1 MANHFPSPPVTLLLA
16 DRQEVTRSI
25 LASLLTAQG
34 YRVLQAIDGA
44 SSIKTIQNNTI
55 DIAIFDH
62 AMVPVDGFE
71 IARYIQGLRLDI
83 PCILTTSEQ
92 TSDLLSYA
100 RTVGIQHILSKPVD
114 PSRLQILI
122 TQILARANK
131 PKPTATYSLVQ
142 TVPLSPEE
150 LMARSIGLARKNV
163 HSGFGGPFA
172 AVVADANGYLIGE
185 GVNLKSSRFDPISH
199 AEVMAIRKA
208 TEMLQQPHLE
218 GCSIYSTSEPTR
230 LARAL
235 IDSVGIKNIYFGL
248 RHHEVQE
255 LRIQIN
261 PADRAPT
268 QTSPNIHRLC
278 SDDVAEM
285 IKSSAGLLLKSK
297 K

>member
-1 MANHFPSPPVTLLLA
+1 MTQSPSPITLLLA

-34 YRVLQAIDGA
+34 YRVLQATDGA
-44 SSIKTIQNNTI
+44 SSIKTIQNNTVN
-55 DIAIFDH
+55 IAIFDH
-62 AMVPVDGFE
+62 AMTPVDGFE
-71 IARYIQGLRLDI
+71 IARYIQGLRLEI
-83 PCILTTSEQ
+83 PCVLTTSEQ

-114 PSRLQILI
+114 PSRLQTLI
-122 TQILARANK
+122 TQILARSNK
-131 PKPTATYSLVQ
+131 PKPLPTYNTVQ
-142 TVPLSPEE
+142 TMPQSPEE
-150 LMARSIGLARKNV
+150 LMARAIALARKNV
-163 HSGFGGPFA
+163 ESGFGGPFA

-218 GCSIYSTSEPTR
+218 GCSVYSTSEPTR

-235 IDSVGIKNIYFGL
+235 IDSVGISNIYFGM
-248 RHHEVQE
+248 RHNEIQEMRVQM
-255 LRIQIN
+255 N
-261 PADRAPT
+261 PTDHPHTSTAPDV
-268 QTSPNIHRLC
+268 HRLC
-278 SDDVAEM
+278 TDDVRTM
-285 IKSSAGLLLKSK
+285 IKECLSIK